1 VKWKSH
7 QVLWFTKA
15 RPSPLRYSETYT
27 CVQGKPS
34 LSRAKIP
41 TVATV
46 VAIVN
51 QKGGVGKSTTAINLA
66 AYLAGLG
73 ERVLIVDMDP
83 QSNATSGLGV
93 SAGAN
98 GCLYDVLL
106 EGAPLEQVAV
116 RTEVEGLDVAPATI
130 NLVGAEVEL
139 VSTLARE
146 FKLKRALE
154 KLSSET
160 YDRVLV
166 DCPPSLDLLTLNA
179 LTAADEVLI
188 PIQCEYYALEG
199 LTQLMRS
206 IRMVREELNPTL
218 KIGGVLLTMFDTR
231 TNLAHQVVEEV
242 RAFFGDQVFHTVIP
256 RNVRL
261 SEAPSFGLPVALY
274 APRSMGAE
282 AYASVAEEV
291 LARG

>member
-1 VKWKSH
+1 MRPVK
-7 QVLWFTKA
+7 
-15 RPSPLRYSETYT
+15 
-27 CVQGKPS
+27 
-34 LSRAKIP
+34 
-41 TVATV
+41 TV

-66 AYLAGLG
+66 AYLAEKG
-73 ERVLIVDMDP
+73 ETVLVVDMDP
-83 QSNATSGLGV
+83 QGNATSGLGV
-93 SAGAN
+93 EPTGK
-98 GCLYDVLL
+98 GCVYDVIL
-106 EGAPLEQVAV
+106 EGKLLQ
-116 RTEVEGLDVAPATI
+116 DVAHATALPNLHVVPSTI

-154 KLSSET
+154 KLPEDT
-160 YDRVLV
+160 YRWVLL

-206 IRMVREELNPTL
+206 IRMVREELNPL
-218 KIGGVLLTMFDTR
+218 LEIGGVLLTMYDTR
-231 TNLAHQVVEEV
+231 TNLAKQVADEV
-242 RAFFGDQVFHTVIP
+242 RTFFGDRVFHTIIP

-261 SEAPSFGLPVALY
+261 SEAPSYGQPIALY
-274 APRSMGAE
+274 APQSTGAE
-282 AYASVAEEV
+282 AYAAVADEV
-291 LARG
+291 LSRG

>member
-1 VKWKSH
+1 MV
-7 QVLWFTKA
+7 
-15 RPSPLRYSETYT
+15 
-27 CVQGKPS
+27 
-34 LSRAKIP
+34 
-41 TVATV
+41 TV

-66 AYLAGLG
+66 AYLAELG
-73 ERVLIVDMDP
+73 EKVLIVDMDP
-83 QSNATSGLGV
+83 QGNATSGLGV
-93 SAGAN
+93 TPGGN
-98 GCLYDVLL
+98 GCMYDVLL
-106 EGAPLEQVAV
+106 DSKPIARVVIKTGIRGLE
-116 RTEVEGLDVAPATI
+116 VAPATI

-139 VSTLARE
+139 VSALARE

-154 KLSSET
+154 KLAPND

-179 LTAADEVLI
+179 LAAADEVLI

-206 IRMVREELNPTL
+206 LRMVREELNPDL
-218 KIGGVLLTMFDTR
+218 EIGGVLLTMFDTR

-242 RAFFGDQVFHTVIP
+242 RSFFGDQVFSRVIP

-274 APRSMGAE
+274 APKSTGAE
-282 AYASVAEEV
+282 AYAAVAEEV
-291 LARG
+291 LGRRG

>member
-1 VKWKSH
+1 MI
-7 QVLWFTKA
+7 TIA
-15 RPSPLRYSETYT
+15 
-27 CVQGKPS
+27 
-34 LSRAKIP
+34 
-41 TVATV
+41 
-46 VAIVN
+46 N

-66 AYLAGLG
+66 AYLAELG
-73 ERVLIVDMDP
+73 EKVLIVDLDP
-83 QSNATSGLGV
+83 QGNATSGLSV
-93 SAGAN
+93 SAGPN
-98 GCLYDVLL
+98 GCMYDVLL
-106 EGAPLEQVAV
+106 EGKPLQQVAV
-116 RTEVEGLDVAPATI
+116 KTEVEGLEVAPATI

-146 FKLKRALE
+146 FKLRRALQ
-154 KLSSET
+154 KLPPDA

-206 IRMVREELNPTL
+206 IRMVREELNPNL
-218 KIGGVLLTMFDTR
+218 KVGGVLLTMFDTR

-242 RAFFGDQVFHTVIP
+242 RSFFGDQVFQTVVP

-274 APRSMGAE
+274 APKSIGAE
-282 AYASVAEEV
+282 AYAAVAQEV
-291 LARG
+291 LSRSG